1 MRGWS
6 ESRSSVGPDCHG
18 GFQLL
23 GGGMIKLPVIRKE
36 GPMTSD
42 QIAARAR
49 IDARFRVA
57 ARVGDMG
64 EMQRCVAEDMRV
76 LQSAY
81 GLHLAGEPDIKGN

>member
-1 MRGWS
+1 
-6 ESRSSVGPDCHG
+6 
-18 GFQLL
+18 
-23 GGGMIKLPVIRKE
+23 
-36 GPMTSD
+36 MTSD

-81 GLHLAGEPDIKGN
+81 GLHLAGEPDIKGT